1 MRALR
6 HIYFSNLNLYIVN
19 LVEIVPSYEGIAT
32 ISDNPHRSYLLL
44 IVEIVPS
51 YEGIAT

>member
-6 HIYFSNLNLYIVN
+6 PTYPLLFFLEFQLFVETVPSYEGIATHSEALFFLPF

-32 ISDNPHRSYLLL
+32 C
-44 IVEIVPS
+44 
-51 YEGIAT
+51 